1 MSASI
6 LILMGSDSDLTVMKP
21 AIEML
26 EKFGVDFD
34 ITVSSAHR
42 SPERTK
48 RLVKQA
54 ESGGTKVIIAAAG
67 GAAHLAGVIAAETVM
82 PVIGVPIDSS
92 PLNGIDALL
101 ATAQM
106 PPGIPVAT
114 MGIGKW
120 GAANAAILAAQ
131 IIALSDAALRKK
143 LKQHKV
149 DMADGVEAKA
159 EQLKEKLGG

>member
-1 MSASI
+1 MTAPI
-6 LILMGSDSDLTVMKP
+6 LILMGSDSDLPVMQP
-21 AIEML
+21 AVETL
-26 EKFGVDFD
+26 EKLSIDFD

-42 SPERTK
+42 SPERTR
-48 RLVKQA
+48 RLVKHA
-54 ESGGTKVIIAAAG
+54 DSGGTKVIIAAAG
-67 GAAHLAGVIAAETVM
+67 GAAHLAGVIAAETVL

-120 GAANAAILAAQ
+120 GAANAAILAAE
-131 IIALSDAALRKK
+131 ILALSDSNVKK
-143 LKQHKV
+143 RLKQHKV
-149 DMADGVEAKA
+149 DMADGVELKA
-159 EQLKEKLGG
+159 ERLREKLGR